1 MKLTKKIF
9 FLFLIMFSFQTY
21 SQEIFIGADNNQ
33 LRTSQGGL
41 FNYSDPQAVNI
52 SVNVWGFV
60 KYPGK
65 YIVPNYFTA
74 RDLLS
79 LAGGPDAN
87 AHLDDIRIHRK
98 KVDSEESELIRFDY
112 NDLLWSNNIE
122 KIVEAPL
129 IEPGDILIV
138 PGSPRYYFRDY
149 LTLSLQF
156 LSIISSIVSITLI
169 AINLR

>member
-1 MKLTKKIF
+1 MKLNHQF
-9 FLFLIMFSFQTY
+9 VFLFLIIFSFNIY
-21 SQEIFIGADNNQ
+21 SQEIFIGAENNQ
-33 LRTSQGGL
+33 ARTSQGGL

-60 KYPGK
+60 KFPGR

-87 AHLDDIRIHRK
+87 AHLDDIRIYRK
-98 KVDSEESELIRFDY
+98 KINENESELIRFDY

-129 IEPGDILIV
+129 IEPGDILII
-138 PGSPRYYFRDY
+138 PGSPRFYFRDY
-149 LTLSLQF
+149 LSIGLQF
-156 LSIISSIVSITLI
+156 LSIISSVVSLTLI
-169 AINLR
+169 ALRLR